1 MTSQSRAT
9 VAAAAPDSWA
19 AMKRGAEAGAIP
31 AKVFDKLR
39 ATVSR
44 NLEES
49 SMQLT
54 ARTAEPE
61 DAFAVTEIYNQGI
74 EDRIATFETRPRDVS
89 DILPWFRHAYAFVSV
104 TDGSGEVVG
113 YAVAHPY
120 AETPWYRGIGAFS
133 VYVRR
138 SHRGRGVGRVAM
150 VALIDASRA
159 DGLWK
164 LYSRVFP
171 ENRASLALM
180 ARMGFKEIGVHEKH
194 GKLDGVWKDCVNVEL
209 LIPENLD

>member
-1 MTSQSRAT
+1 MVTSQSRAT

-138 SHRGRGVGRVAM
+138 SHRGRGVGQVAM
-150 VALIDASRA
+150 VATRIGAQIKTRGGEPVERLMHTATLATTLWSR
-159 DGLWK
+159 
-164 LYSRVFP
+164 
-171 ENRASLALM
+171 
-180 ARMGFKEIGVHEKH
+180 H
-194 GKLDGVWKDCVNVEL
+194 GSPGHGG
-209 LIPENLD
+209 